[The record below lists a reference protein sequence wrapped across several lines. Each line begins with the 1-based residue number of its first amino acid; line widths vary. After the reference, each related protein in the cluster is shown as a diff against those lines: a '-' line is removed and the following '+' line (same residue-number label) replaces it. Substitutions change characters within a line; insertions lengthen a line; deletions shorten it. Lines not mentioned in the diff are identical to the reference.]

1 LKGASRRAKINPG
14 GFPMP
19 RFLIHHTGENTRVF
33 EIAGDRPIS
42 IGRAKSSNLMLDDAS
57 VSRQHAVLRAT
68 MDGRWQII
76 DRSSANGV
84 KVNGKPVKEATLAAN
99 DEVLLGEYR
108 MRFFDDSS
116 SREMVTYGTAKLP
129 LRVASE
135 LSKAAYSG
143 TFLPAMPVGGLDAP
157 QPDRNA
163 SREERMRSVE
173 HENRL
178 LALLPRVSRELA
190 ELAGVDE
197 VARRALDLA
206 LEIDGAERG
215 YAMLLDAESIG
226 KRDFTKEPYGF
237 QPAVIRYRT
246 GSKAGQPSA
255 APNLTISQS
264 IIRQVMNGRMPLLL
278 TDPTNDPRFAASKSV
293 VGAGIQ
299 SAMCAPL
306 GTKEQMFGL
315 LYVDNLSRRGMFTVD
330 ELNVFTV
337 IAAQAGLAVER
348 ARTRTPQEQPQPA
361 ATRE

>member
-1 LKGASRRAKINPG
+1 LKDAGCHAKIESG

-19 RFLIHHTGENTRVF
+19 RFLIHHSGENTRVF
-33 EIAGDRPIS
+33 EIVGDRPIS
-42 IGRAKSSNLMLDDAS
+42 IGRAKSSNLVLDDAS
-57 VSRQHAVLRAT
+57 VSRQHAVVRST

-84 KVNGKPVKEATLAAN
+84 KINGRAVQEATLSAN
-99 DEVLLGEYR
+99 DEIVLGEYR
-108 MRFFDDSS
+108 LRFFDDSS
-116 SREMVTYGTAKLP
+116 SRQMVAYGTAKLP
-129 LRVASE
+129 LRVTKE
-135 LSKAAYSG
+135 LSRAAYSG
-143 TFLPAMPVGGLDAP
+143 TFLPVQPLGSLDAP
-157 QPDRNA
+157 QPDRSA
-163 SREERMRSVE
+163 SREDRMRSVE

-190 ELAGVDE
+190 GLAGVDE

-215 YAMLLDAESIG
+215 YAMLLDAESMG
-226 KRDFTKEPYGF
+226 KRDFRKEPYGF
-237 QPAVIRYRT
+237 QPAVIRCRPDEKT
-246 GSKAGQPSA
+246 RQSAA
-255 APNLTISQS
+255 APNLAISQS

-278 TDPTNDPRFAASKSV
+278 TDPQDDPRFSASKSV
-293 VGAGIQ
+293 IGAGIQ

-330 ELNVFTV
+330 ELNAFTV

-348 ARTRTPQEQPQPA
+348 ARSAPQEQPQPA
-361 ATRE
+361 ARE

>member
-1 LKGASRRAKINPG
+1 
-14 GFPMP
+14 MP
-19 RFLIHHTGENTRVF
+19 RFLIHHSGENTRVF

-42 IGRAKSSNLMLDDAS
+42 IGRAKSSNLVLDDAS
-57 VSRQHAVLRAT
+57 VSRQHAVLRST

-84 KVNGKPVKEATLAAN
+84 KLNGRAVQEATLSAN
-99 DEVLLGEYR
+99 DEVVLGEYR
-108 MRFFDDSS
+108 LRFFDDSS
-116 SREMVTYGTAKLP
+116 AREMVTYGTAKLP
-129 LRVASE
+129 ARVTKE

-143 TFLPAMPVGGLDAP
+143 TFLPAMPVGSLDAP
-157 QPDRNA
+157 QPDRTA

-173 HENRL
+173 HENKL
-178 LALLPRVSRELA
+178 LALLPRVHRELA

-206 LEIDGAERG
+206 LEINGAERG
-215 YAMLLDAESIG
+215 YAMLLDSESMG
-226 KRDFTKEPYGF
+226 KRDFSKDPYGF
-237 QPAVIRYRT
+237 QPAVIRYRPDT
-246 GSKAGQPSA
+246 KTRQSTA

-293 VGAGIQ
+293 IGAGIQ

-337 IAAQAGLAVER
+337 IAAQAGLAIER
-348 ARTRTPQEQPQPA
+348 ARSRAPQEQPQ
-361 ATRE
+361 TVSRD